1 MGVSRAVSNLRL
13 AGTSSEAS
21 LDLAD
26 PRVSVIIPT
35 LNEAANLPY
44 VFADLPAELHEV
56 IVVDGF
62 STDGTIDVAESLRA
76 DVRIVRQNRRGKG
89 DALRCGFL
97 AATGDIVVMLDA
109 DGSADPREIPRF
121 VEVLQGGADFA
132 KGSRF
137 IAGGGSADLTRFRA
151 AGNNLLRKLVN
162 ALFATSF
169 TDLCYGYNAF
179 WAHCLDHFSID
190 CDGFEVETQIHTRIA
205 VAPLTIV
212 EVPSFERGRIH
223 GASNLRAFRDGWRVL
238 RVIVGE
244 RLMPQPKVSSVRIQ
258 GALTSKSDA

>member
-26 PRVSVIIPT
+26 PRVSVITPT

-44 VFADLPAELHEV
+44 VFADLPTEFHEV

-62 STDGTIDVAESLRA
+62 STDGRIDVAESLRA

-137 IAGGGSADLTRFRA
+137 IAGGGSPILPVSGQPAITFFEID
-151 AGNNLLRKLVN
+151 N
-162 ALFATSF
+162 AL
-169 TDLCYGYNAF
+169 
-179 WAHCLDHFSID
+179 
-190 CDGFEVETQIHTRIA
+190 
-205 VAPLTIV
+205 
-212 EVPSFERGRIH
+212 
-223 GASNLRAFRDGWRVL
+223 RDFVHRSMLWL
-238 RVIVGE
+238 Q
-244 RLMPQPKVSSVRIQ
+244 RLLGSLSRSLQY
-258 GALTSKSDA
+258 